1 MLVFSTYPKKDT
13 MTYVKLFFSTKLK
26 SIGLLFTILVG
37 GAWILGSC
45 SPPCGDGDPYG
56 NLEECSVTADTTSS
70 GGSGG
75 GTGGGSGGS
84 GDSTAPTVLSVVP
97 ASNATNINVGNNIT
111 VTFSEAMKSSTI
123 NTTNITLINSG
134 TAVTSAVTYSSNVA
148 TINPN
153 ANLNPSTI
161 YTVTVGTGV
170 QDAANNALAS
180 SFSANFSTA
189 GSAGSWSS
197 SVLTAR
203 SRLDAGY
210 HTTAY
215 VFDNGSAATWGS
227 VANTTANLPLI
238 IDNLSRVKAIS
249 VFAVSTSTHFGCAIK
264 DDGTGV
270 CWGENQY
277 GQLGDNSTTDCGKTA
292 NNSTPIGPTACA
304 VPVFDD
310 PLAQGALAMVETG
323 HSMAIWLD
331 NNGKLYSNGYCD
343 SGRLGLNCSSTDVLT
358 PTTVMT
364 GVKDVKAGQSIGMWC
379 AHKTDNTLWCTGEN
393 SSNNITLDNTTD
405 IETPIQ
411 VASNV
416 EHFGMFGR
424 TWGVVYDNGTIHCGD
439 NYFSAVAVPSSAC
452 SQKFAGITNVK
463 QISGNAQNIMLVLD
477 NGSTT
482 SYGYNYAGTM
492 AHGSGNSPQNNYTRA
507 SSIYLDGTPMDNLS
521 YITGGNSH
529 TMGILDNGSLVGVG
543 GNSAREHIGGNYFS
557 SHQCSWRSSGA
568 QDMAGSSQ
576 ICDRWIFNPAQPSG
590 F

>member
-13 MTYVKLFFSTKLK
+13 MTYVKLFFSTQLK

-123 NTTNITLINSG
+123 NTTNITLTNSG

-238 IDNLSRVKAIS
+238 IDNLS
-249 VFAVSTSTHFGCAIK
+249 
-264 DDGTGV
+264 
-270 CWGENQY
+270 
-277 GQLGDNSTTDCGKTA
+277 
-292 NNSTPIGPTACA
+292 
-304 VPVFDD
+304 
-310 PLAQGALAMVETG
+310 
-323 HSMAIWLD
+323 
-331 NNGKLYSNGYCD
+331 
-343 SGRLGLNCSSTDVLT
+343 
-358 PTTVMT
+358 
-364 GVKDVKAGQSIGMWC
+364 
-379 AHKTDNTLWCTGEN
+379 
-393 SSNNITLDNTTD
+393 
-405 IETPIQ
+405 
-411 VASNV
+411 
-416 EHFGMFGR
+416 
-424 TWGVVYDNGTIHCGD
+424 
-439 NYFSAVAVPSSAC
+439 
-452 SQKFAGITNVK
+452 
-463 QISGNAQNIMLVLD
+463 
-477 NGSTT
+477 
-482 SYGYNYAGTM
+482 
-492 AHGSGNSPQNNYTRA
+492 
-507 SSIYLDGTPMDNLS
+507 
-521 YITGGNSH
+521 
-529 TMGILDNGSLVGVG
+529 
-543 GNSAREHIGGNYFS
+543 
-557 SHQCSWRSSGA
+557 
-568 QDMAGSSQ
+568 
-576 ICDRWIFNPAQPSG
+576 
-590 F
+590 